1 MLIGLKSLAF
11 ITITVSFSDV
21 LRYARDTSNA
31 GPGMSDSTSREN
43 VTEGRCGG
51 TVSTTCSSA
60 YGRKDKMVYSTV
72 EDE

>member
-1 MLIGLKSLAF
+1 
-11 ITITVSFSDV
+11 
-21 LRYARDTSNA
+21 
-31 GPGMSDSTSREN
+31 MSDSTSREN

-60 YGRKDKMVYSTV
+60 YGRTGQLNGKRSHCGVHSSMVYSTV

>member
-1 MLIGLKSLAF
+1 
-11 ITITVSFSDV
+11 
-21 LRYARDTSNA
+21 
-31 GPGMSDSTSREN
+31 MSDSTSREN

-60 YGRKDKMVYSTV
+60 YGRKDKRTAQWKRSHCGVHSSMVYSTV